1 MANSYELL
9 LKIGGQLENSFGK
22 SINGATKSLSGI
34 GKAASRAKNVLVGAL
49 GAAGVGLSLKTLID
63 SGGEAEKATAQMNAV
78 LKSTHGIAGMTT
90 KQLENLADAQQGV
103 TEYSENT
110 TEQAENLML
119 TFTKI
124 GKSVF
129 PDSISAAEDM
139 ATALHTDVNS
149 SVMLVGKALGNLS
162 INSKGVVQG
171 LTALKKSGVN
181 FTDEE
186 NKQIATMLKHNNV
199 AGAQKLVI
207 KELETEFGGSA
218 KAAGQTVSGQMS
230 IIKNTI
236 HSTLEKVGLMI
247 LPTVRALLPQVTGML
262 KQAAANLA
270 AHQEDIKRGLAQ
282 FAAGATTIF
291 TKVIPAISAA
301 ISRIVPII
309 SGAVKSTL
317 PILKDAFNFVISHKS
332 LVIGAIVGIGSAM
345 ATFKTAAA
353 VGGAFSKIGKAV
365 KNAKRIQV
373 GVDGVKKSLTGLK
386 LGGKVF
392 ENLFHFPPQLLLIAA
407 AIAAI
412 AALAFLIVKNWGP
425 ISKFFQD
432 IWNSIKNTFSGV
444 GSWFKNTFEGAQ
456 KAVTGAW
463 NGITGW
469 FSNLWNKIKAG
480 AVNGLNGIKSGISS
494 AMTGVKSVLSAAWNA
509 ITKVVM
515 AIIQPFVRG
524 ILDFWRAIQP
534 GISQIMNGL
543 KNIFGGAWIA
553 IKNIVLA
560 PVLVICDI
568 LSGNFGKIPGDMAK
582 IWNNVR
588 NGASQAWNGLRQF
601 FSGILS
607 AIVGIFTTA
616 WNHITTNVTI
626 IWNAIKAFLT
636 TTWNNIVNTAKSIWD
651 AIPAFFSN
659 LWNGVLNI
667 ANTIGSA
674 LSSFFTSLWNGIKNT
689 AINVWNG
696 LMSFFSSLP
705 GKFVG
710 FMSGIG
716 NAIIHGFD
724 GAVNFIKNLPAQMLQ
739 WGKDMIDGLING
751 IKGAIGGIGKAAG
764 NVANTIRSFLHFS
777 VPDTGPLKDAA
788 SYGPDFMKLYS
799 SGITKNIPA
808 LKKAAHA
815 AAGGVNAGIGKTP
828 ISTTA
833 LSTVGG
839 GNASGGQPIALNIKY
854 APRIIIQ
861 GDASKGDVT
870 QAFDEGQ
877 RKFDEYMRKW
887 CSEIKRRTGKDPIFG

>member
-270 AHQEDIKRGLAQ
+270 AHQGDIKRGLAQ

-301 ISRIVPII
+301 ISRIAPVI
-309 SGAVKSTL
+309 SGAVKSAF
-317 PILKDAFNFVISHKS
+317 PILKNAFNFVISHKS

-353 VGGAFSKIGKAV
+353 VGGVFSKIGKAV
-365 KNAKRIQV
+365 KDAKKIQV

-392 ENLFHFPPQLLLIAA
+392 ENFFHFPPQLLLIAA
-407 AIAAI
+407 AVAAV
-412 AALAFLIVKNWGP
+412 AALAFLVVKNWGP
-425 ISKFFQD
+425 ISA
-432 IWNSIKNTFSGV
+432 
-444 GSWFKNTFEGAQ
+444 WFKNLWSGIVGAFNSAKAAIGKVVNAIGGFFKQWGPMILTFIAPVIGIPLLIIQ
-456 KAVTGAW
+456 HWSQIKSFFQNLW
-463 NGITGW
+463 NGIQSV
-469 FSNLWNKIKAG
+469 FKA
-480 AVNGLNGIKSGISS
+480 AVAPI
-494 AMTGVKSVLSAAWNA
+494 VKSV
-509 ITKVVM
+509 TG
-515 AIIQPFVRG
+515 PFNQ
-524 ILDFWRAIQP
+524 LKT
-534 GISQIMNGL
+534 GISNIMNGL
-543 KNIFGGAWIA
+543 KNIFQGAWKV
-553 IKNIVLA
+553 IKNIVLG
-560 PVLVICDI
+560 PVLLICD
-568 LSGNFGKIPGDMAK
+568 LVTGNFGKLKSDLSNILNNIKSGFTQ
-582 IWNNVR
+582 IWNGIKQYFTGVL
-588 NGASQAWNGLRQF
+588 QAMLGFWETIWNGF
-601 FSGILS
+601 LS
-607 AIVGIFTTA
+607 
-616 WNHITTNVTI
+616 
-626 IWNAIKAFLT
+626 
-636 TTWNNIVNTAKSIWD
+636 
-651 AIPAFFSN
+651 
-659 LWNGVLNI
+659 I
-667 ANTIGSA
+667 ASSIGSA
-674 LSSFFTSLWNGIKNT
+674 LGSFFTNLWNGIKNT
-689 AINVWNG
+689 AINIWNG
-696 LMSFFSSLP
+696 LISFFTSLP

-739 WGKDMIDGLING
+739 WGKDMINGLING
-751 IKGAIGGIGKAAG
+751 IKGAIGGIGKAVG

-815 AAGGVNAGIGKTP
+815 AAGGASAEISKP
-828 ISTTA
+828 ISKIA
-833 LSTVGG
+833 PSSGAVSGG
-839 GNASGGQPIALNIKY
+839 SVSGGQPIALNIKY

-861 GDASKGDVT
+861 GDASKDDVT